1 MRHALRKAVLPAVLA
16 VALVGCGAAQ
26 LDPAT
31 IASRIHLRPTSLALQ
46 AGLDMTR
53 VGILAGVEACNRND
67 VDVEL
72 VRADWTAQLD
82 SLAIGAGSVRGPVT
96 LVAQKC
102 QELKMD
108 GAVDLTRAGAA
119 AVSAV
124 LLGQPLAPVL
134 VVDLV
139 AAVWGVSVERRVR
152 LEGFGVAERAVGPGV
167 AEPGAGGGGE

>member
-1 MRHALRKAVLPAVLA
+1 MRNTGLSAVLA
-16 VALVGCGAAQ
+16 VAMVGCGAVQ
-26 LDPAT
+26 LDPER

-46 AGLDMTR
+46 AGLDMTK
-53 VGILAGVEACNRND
+53 VGIVAGVEACNRND

-102 QELKMD
+102 QELKVD

-124 LLGQPLAPVL
+124 LLGQPLTPVL

-139 AAVWGVSVERRVR
+139 AAVWGVRVERRVR

-167 AEPGAGGGGE
+167 GAGGE

>member
-1 MRHALRKAVLPAVLA
+1 MRHALRKIAISALLA

-26 LDPAT
+26 LDPER
-31 IASRIHLRPTSLALQ
+31 IASRIHLRATSLALQ
-46 AGLDMTR
+46 AGLDMTK

-72 VRADWTAQLD
+72 VRADWTAQLE
-82 SLAIGAGSVRGPVT
+82 SMVIGAGQLRGPVT

-102 QELKMD
+102 QELQVH
-108 GAVDLTRAGAA
+108 GQVDLTRAGAA

-124 LLGQPLAPVL
+124 LLGQPLTPVL

-139 AAVWGVSVERRVR
+139 AGVWGVQVQRTVR
-152 LEGFGVAERAVGPGV
+152 LEGFGVAERAVGPG
-167 AEPGAGGGGE
+167 AGAGGE